1 MTGETVGNSAKG
13 KKLRVR
19 IVSDG
24 KEVKA
29 KPFVQEIVAKTVLG
43 LIAVLRGA
51 ENPQRLEITIERS

>member
-1 MTGETVGNSAKG
+1 MTGETVGNSTDG

-24 KEVKA
+24 NEIKA

-43 LIAVLRGA
+43 LVGVLKGA
-51 ENPQRLEITIERS
+51 EDPKRLEIIIERS